1 MLPGAACDQLLQH
14 SPALTRLRAVLEGG
28 CGGAAPRLKLQVEG
42 ALLTLQGV
50 LGTLLPSQAAHCHSA
65 EGMENLHVHT
75 SALFFSGASTDRA
88 AQIAEAMRALAAAPV
103 AVQGGGSAPVQKE
116 GGKLVERRVKRP
128 LFEKE
133 VSPLSRCSLCG
144 LLCHRIGSAG
154 NWCSQTGSIS
164 CRVRALSALPNEQR
178 GLMRARVGGEG
189 RDEIS
194 ESGASQRRAVAGDAS
209 SEPAAL
215 AAAAVVSSWADGT
228 EINADLLMKVCFA
241 ARQAHQV
248 WQLSVEALATT
259 TAASFQLRPRGLS
272 DLGRFSAL
280 GLQWCITNVTRSGKN
295 GPLRYI
301 RSLGSSKSS
310 RIQKYVG
317 IPHDASDAVAASTVT
332 RAFNDLYSSSKDFAS
347 QVDQLVAAQTCNSY
361 DANSYDEH
369 MDDEHLD
376 EQFDDELLYDESL
389 EVVDGRAEHRSLS
402 SSSAQKLPCLQQRG
416 DFLLASLRVQGKSI
430 LMFGG
435 PGCGKTFAAKRLV
448 QLLRA
453 TLGKQAVPF
462 LAVFGVVAQNVNGET
477 LASWGGLGLDDTL
490 DIDVLYER
498 VVSNPRALNRWR
510 RASYVVIDDASLWS
524 AEGLDHFDLL
534 GKKIRGNDLFCG
546 GIVLV
551 LTFDLQQLF
560 PVSSEERPRQPLFRS
575 NNWEWLLQNALSV
588 HFKVQHRF
596 QKDLALSKLLEAI
609 RTNELLPTHHQQLE
623 DMSRPLPKGLTRP
636 VYLAPRNS
644 QVWEPPQYLQHRSLF
659 PILSPIPILS
669 LLSSG
674 KSSQ

>member
-1 MLPGAACDQLLQH
+1 
-14 SPALTRLRAVLEGG
+14 
-28 CGGAAPRLKLQVEG
+28 
-42 ALLTLQGV
+42 
-50 LGTLLPSQAAHCHSA
+50 
-65 EGMENLHVHT
+65 
-75 SALFFSGASTDRA
+75 
-88 AQIAEAMRALAAAPV
+88 
-103 AVQGGGSAPVQKE
+103 
-116 GGKLVERRVKRP
+116 
-128 LFEKE
+128 
-133 VSPLSRCSLCG
+133 
-144 LLCHRIGSAG
+144 
-154 NWCSQTGSIS
+154 
-164 CRVRALSALPNEQR
+164 
-178 GLMRARVGGEG
+178 MRARVGGEG

-194 ESGASQRRAVAGDAS
+194 ESRASQRRAVAGDAS

-248 WQLSVEALATT
+248 WQLSVEPLATT

-272 DLGRFSAL
+272 GLGRFSAL
-280 GLQWCITNVTRSGKN
+280 GLQWCITNVTRNGKN

-301 RSLGSSKSS
+301 RSFGSRTR

-317 IPHDASDAVAASTVT
+317 IPHDASDAVAASTAT

-347 QVDQLVAAQTCNSY
+347 QVDQLVAAQTSY
-361 DANSYDEH
+361 DANRYDEH

-376 EQFDDELLYDESL
+376 EQIDDE
-389 EVVDGRAEHRSLS
+389 
-402 SSSAQKLPCLQQRG
+402 CLQQRG

-498 VVSNPRALNRWR
+498 VESNPRALNRWR

-546 GIVLV
+546 GLILV

-560 PVSSEERPRQPLFRS
+560 PVSSEEHPRQPLFRS

-609 RTNELLPTHHQQLE
+609 RTNELLPTHHQQLK

-636 VYLAPRNS
+636 VYLAPRNI
-644 QVWEPPQYLQHRSLF
+644 QVWEPPQYLQHRSLG
-659 PILSPIPILS
+659 IPASHPHFVS
-669 LLSSG
+669 LVLR
-674 KSSQ
+674 

>member
-1 MLPGAACDQLLQH
+1 MDEASSPTRSTVALSCLGKQSSPSAVLAFSSLVTSDFSRALLEVATVFEQEGEAAAPTLSLTTSAEAACNILVQHLSSLSCDQLLQH

-248 WQLSVEALATT
+248 WQLSVEAQRFERFGPFLRLGPAVVHHKCYAQREEW
-259 TAASFQLRPRGLS
+259 AA
-272 DLGRFSAL
+272 A
-280 GLQWCITNVTRSGKN
+280 I
-295 GPLRYI
+295 Y
-301 RSLGSSKSS
+301 SLV
-310 RIQKYVG
+310 RIQQIQQDPEVCW
-317 IPHDASDAVAASTVT
+317 
-332 RAFNDLYSSSKDFAS
+332 NSS
-347 QVDQLVAAQTCNSY
+347 
-361 DANSYDEH
+361 
-369 MDDEHLD
+369 
-376 EQFDDELLYDESL
+376 
-389 EVVDGRAEHRSLS
+389 
-402 SSSAQKLPCLQQRG
+402 
-416 DFLLASLRVQGKSI
+416 
-430 LMFGG
+430 
-435 PGCGKTFAAKRLV
+435 
-448 QLLRA
+448 
-453 TLGKQAVPF
+453 
-462 LAVFGVVAQNVNGET
+462 
-477 LASWGGLGLDDTL
+477 
-490 DIDVLYER
+490 
-498 VVSNPRALNRWR
+498 
-510 RASYVVIDDASLWS
+510 
-524 AEGLDHFDLL
+524 
-534 GKKIRGNDLFCG
+534 
-546 GIVLV
+546 
-551 LTFDLQQLF
+551 
-560 PVSSEERPRQPLFRS
+560 
-575 NNWEWLLQNALSV
+575 
-588 HFKVQHRF
+588 
-596 QKDLALSKLLEAI
+596 
-609 RTNELLPTHHQQLE
+609 
-623 DMSRPLPKGLTRP
+623 
-636 VYLAPRNS
+636 
-644 QVWEPPQYLQHRSLF
+644 
-659 PILSPIPILS
+659 
-669 LLSSG
+669 
-674 KSSQ
+674 

>member
-1 MLPGAACDQLLQH
+1 
-14 SPALTRLRAVLEGG
+14 
-28 CGGAAPRLKLQVEG
+28 
-42 ALLTLQGV
+42 
-50 LGTLLPSQAAHCHSA
+50 
-65 EGMENLHVHT
+65 
-75 SALFFSGASTDRA
+75 
-88 AQIAEAMRALAAAPV
+88 
-103 AVQGGGSAPVQKE
+103 
-116 GGKLVERRVKRP
+116 
-128 LFEKE
+128 
-133 VSPLSRCSLCG
+133 
-144 LLCHRIGSAG
+144 
-154 NWCSQTGSIS
+154 
-164 CRVRALSALPNEQR
+164 
-178 GLMRARVGGEG
+178 
-189 RDEIS
+189 
-194 ESGASQRRAVAGDAS
+194 
-209 SEPAAL
+209 
-215 AAAAVVSSWADGT
+215 VVSSWADGT

-248 WQLSVEALATT
+248 WQLSVEPLATT

-272 DLGRFSAL
+272 GLGRFSAL
-280 GLQWCITNVTRSGKN
+280 GLQWCITNVTRNGKN

-301 RSLGSSKSS
+301 RSFGSRTR

-317 IPHDASDAVAASTVT
+317 IPHDASDAVAASTAT

-347 QVDQLVAAQTCNSY
+347 QVDQLVAAQTSY
-361 DANSYDEH
+361 DANRYDEH

-416 DFLLASLRVQGKSI
+416 DFLLASLGVQGKSI

-498 VVSNPRALNRWR
+498 VESNPRALNRWR

-546 GIVLV
+546 GLILV

-560 PVSSEERPRQPLFRS
+560 PVSSEEQPRQPLFRS

-596 QKDLALSKLLEAI
+596 QKDPALSNLLEAI
-609 RTNELLPTHHQQLE
+609 RTNELLPTHHQQLK

-636 VYLAPRNS
+636 VYLAPRNI
-644 QVWEPPQYLQHRSLF
+644 QVWEPPQYLQHRSLG
-659 PILSPIPILS
+659 IPASHPHFVS
-669 LLSSG
+669 LVLR
-674 KSSQ
+674 